1 MTVRSTPNADDRLS
15 RRRKARSRGTQT
27 GRKDRSGALTAK
39 ARPGADKSAA
49 TGAPRGAACRK
60 ARAIGFALFG
70 APPPS
75 RLAGRTR
82 RDVSA
87 WQKDESVCAPLV
99 EGRLRIIFRER
110 DDPCSG

>member
-49 TGAPRGAACRK
+49 TGAPRGAPHP
-60 ARAIGFALFG
+60 ARMRNHRICAFRRAT
-70 APPPS
+70 PS
-75 RLAGRTR
+75 SLAGSTR
-82 RDVSA
+82 R
-87 WQKDESVCAPLV
+87 
-99 EGRLRIIFRER
+99 
-110 DDPCSG
+110 

>member
-49 TGAPRGAACRK
+49 TGAPRGARRIRQGCGT
-60 ARAIGFALFG
+60 IGFALFG
-70 APPPS
+70 APPPHPS
-75 RLAGRTR
+75 RVPPGDKFWRALT
-82 RDVSA
+82 
-87 WQKDESVCAPLV
+87 QM
-99 EGRLRIIFRER
+99 ER
-110 DDPCSG
+110 SH